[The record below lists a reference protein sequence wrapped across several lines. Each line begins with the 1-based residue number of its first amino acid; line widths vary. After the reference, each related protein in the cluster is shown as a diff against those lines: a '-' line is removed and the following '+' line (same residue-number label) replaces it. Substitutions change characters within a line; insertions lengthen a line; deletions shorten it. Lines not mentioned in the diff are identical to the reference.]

1 MEKKEKILAKIGKQL
16 DKLDEEDRNA
26 VIEQLMSMIKDDEEE
41 VAEEQPTENE
51 VGEETPAEEAPKEE
65 ETVEEKTE
73 TTEEEKVEEST
84 DDPNPEEAPAEEE
97 VANESEEV
105 GDEKSS
111 EDKVEE
117 KVEEES
123 TEEKEETP
131 EGIDWKA
138 KFEEMQK
145 ASEGLVARIEA
156 IEDVISKLGVVED
169 DGTMGASPNG
179 QPHDEAPNDVFND
192 IIRKRVG

>member
-1 MEKKEKILAKIGKQL
+1 MEKKEKIQARIGKYL
-16 DKLDEEDRNA
+16 NKLDEEDRKA
-26 VIEQLMSMIKDDEEE
+26 VLEELLTMVNDEEE
-41 VAEEQPTENE
+41 KADEQPTENE
-51 VGEETPAEEAPKEE
+51 VGEETPTEEAPKEE

-73 TTEEEKVEEST
+73 TTEKEKVEEST
-84 DDPNPEEAPAEEE
+84 DDPNPEEAPAEE

-105 GDEKSS
+105 GDEESV

-117 KVEEES
+117 KVEEKS
-123 TEEKEETP
+123 TEEKEEAP

-145 ASEGLVARIEA
+145 ANEGLVARIEA
-156 IEDVISKLGVVED
+156 VEDVISRLGLVED
-169 DGTMGASPNG
+169 DGTVGASPNG
-179 QPHDEAPNDVFND
+179 QPHDEAPNDSFNE

>member
-16 DKLDEEDRNA
+16 DKLSEEDKNA
-26 VIEQLMSMIKDDEEE
+26 VLEELMSMIKDDEEE
-41 VAEEQPTENE
+41 KAEEQPTENE
-51 VGEETPAEEAPKEE
+51 VGEETPKEE

-84 DDPNPEEAPAEEE
+84 DDPNPEETPAEEE

-105 GDEKSS
+105 GDEKSV

-145 ASEGLVARIEA
+145 ANEGLVARIEA
-156 IEDVISKLGVVED
+156 VEDVISRLGLVVD

-179 QPHDEAPNDVFND
+179 QPHDEAPNDSFNE

>member
-1 MEKKEKILAKIGKQL
+1 MEKKEKIQARIGKYL
-16 DKLDEEDRNA
+16 NKLDEEDRKA
-26 VIEQLMSMIKDDEEE
+26 VLEELLTMVSDEEE
-41 VAEEQPTENE
+41 KAGEQPTENE
-51 VGEETPAEEAPKEE
+51 VGEETPAEESQKEE

-84 DDPNPEEAPAEEE
+84 DDSNPEEAPAEEE
-97 VANESEEV
+97 VANKSEEV
-105 GDEKSS
+105 GDEESG

-145 ASEGLVARIEA
+145 ANEGLVARIEA
-156 IEDVISKLGVVED
+156 VEDVISRLGLVED

-179 QPHDEAPNDVFND
+179 QPHDEAPNDSFND